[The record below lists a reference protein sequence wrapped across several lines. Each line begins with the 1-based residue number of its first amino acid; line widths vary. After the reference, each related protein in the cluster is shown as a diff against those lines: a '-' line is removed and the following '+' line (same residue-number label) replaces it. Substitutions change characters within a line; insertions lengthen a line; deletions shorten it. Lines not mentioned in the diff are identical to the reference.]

1 MINGQGPSALA
12 PVLGPIDEPRE
23 QRSSRI
29 ELDRWAATLAASL
42 AQQLPPPKPLGPP
55 PDTTAAWR
63 PSVGALTPGSEAT
76 LDGARHALDRTGMN
90 AVGAAEA
97 ADHPERVHFSTHV
110 AELGEITVMVDRSAG
125 GVRVI
130 IGVDDA
136 QAATLIDPER
146 LRLQGALLAAG
157 VGVDSIRIV
166 QRDGRGTQLASTK
179 ANVSRDQSQVSDN
192 LTADD
197 ERRKRSRSRKVNL
210 VG

>member
-1 MINGQGPSALA
+1 MNGQGPLALS
-12 PVLGPIDEPRE
+12 PVLTAVEEARNDRA
-23 QRSSRI
+23 SRV

-42 AQQLPPPKPLGPP
+42 TQQLPPPKQLAPEP
-55 PDTTAAWR
+55 TANWR
-63 PSVGALTPGSEAT
+63 QSVGALTAGSEAT
-76 LDGARHALDRTGMN
+76 LDGARRALEQSGVNRAGS
-90 AVGAAEA
+90 AEA
-97 ADHPERVHFSTHV
+97 AAHPERVHLSTNV

-130 IGVDDA
+130 IGVEDA
-136 QAATLIDPER
+136 RAATLIDPER

-157 VGVDSIRIV
+157 VGVDSIKVV

-179 ANVSRDQSQVSDN
+179 AEVSREPSQVSDN
-192 LTADD
+192 LSADD

>member
-1 MINGQGPSALA
+1 MNTEGPSAVT
-12 PVLGPIDEPRE
+12 PVLASFEEPR
-23 QRSSRI
+23 QNRASRI

-42 AQQLPPPKPLGPP
+42 AQQLPPPRPIEPE
-55 PDTTAAWR
+55 TTASWR
-63 PSVGALTPGSEAT
+63 RSVGALTSGSEAT
-76 LDGARHALDRTGMN
+76 LDGARRALEQSGVNGVAD
-90 AVGAAEA
+90 AEA
-97 ADHPERVHFSTHV
+97 AAHPERVHFSTQV
-110 AELGEITVMVDRSAG
+110 AGLGEITVMVDRSAG

-136 QAATLIDPER
+136 NAATLIDPER

-157 VGVDSIRIV
+157 VGVESIRVV
-166 QRDGRGTQLASTK
+166 QRDGRGTQIASGK

-192 LTADD
+192 LSADD

>member
-1 MINGQGPSALA
+1 MNGQGTTALS
-12 PVLGPIDEPRE
+12 PVLGSLEEPRNE
-23 QRSSRI
+23 RSSRI

-42 AQQLPPPKPLGPP
+42 SQQLPPPKPLGPG
-55 PDTTAAWR
+55 PDTTASWR
-63 PSVGALTPGSEAT
+63 QSVGALTAGSEAT
-76 LDGARHALDRTGMN
+76 LDGARRALDQSGVN
-90 AVGAAEA
+90 GLGESEA
-97 ADHPERVHFSTHV
+97 AAHPERVHFSTHV

-136 QAATLIDPER
+136 RAATLIDPER

-157 VGVDSIRIV
+157 VGVDSIRVV
-166 QRDGRGTQLASTK
+166 QRDGRGTQIASPK
-179 ANVSRDQSQVSDN
+179 GNVSRDESHVPDN
-192 LTADD
+192 LSADD